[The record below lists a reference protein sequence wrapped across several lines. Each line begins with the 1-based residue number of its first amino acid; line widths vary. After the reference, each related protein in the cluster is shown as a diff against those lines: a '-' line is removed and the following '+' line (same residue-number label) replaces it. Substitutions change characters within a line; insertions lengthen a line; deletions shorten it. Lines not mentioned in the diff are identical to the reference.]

1 MLLRALPTGSRILGS
16 GGGWRDGVNSVGN
29 YVCLLCR
36 GGRVMLGCDGLA
48 IAEGLYKGRWGVGG
62 LVIVQVLVLYAR
74 KQSTNQRI
82 YTKQPA

>member
-1 MLLRALPTGSRILGS
+1 
-16 GGGWRDGVNSVGN
+16 
-29 YVCLLCR
+29 
-36 GGRVMLGCDGLA
+36 MLGCDGLA